1 MTGSQARTEP
11 TVRALEDPQA
21 QKAAGGADA
30 RQRVLVVAPHY
41 LPAFQAG
48 GPVRTLSAM
57 VTAHGDRHLFSVLTS
72 DRDHLEEQPLPVVTG
87 GWTEVGKAHVMYIRA
102 TPVEIAKRLRSINKR
117 LRPQVLYLNSLLNPR
132 FSLLVLAM
140 WQCGLVRTPKVVLA
154 PRGELAD
161 GALALKRR
169 KKALLLS
176 GPAQVLTRGVTW
188 HASSEREQA
197 EILRYFPAARVVV
210 RPNETLLPRRAQAPQ
225 LRKGP
230 RRRLIF
236 LSRISA
242 KKRLHMFLDALARV
256 ETPVELRV
264 YGKADDAAY
273 LSRCTRQAVVA
284 RAAGH
289 HITFH
294 GALPN
299 EEVVAAFAAADYF
312 VFPTANENFGH
323 VVPESL
329 SASCPVMMADVSPW
343 TPTLRDGGGTVV
355 EQPDLAAWVRAL
367 EAVAMMDDEA
377 SLRARQRAGR
387 AYACWRSTEE
397 PHGSVFD
404 LVEAIV

>member
-1 MTGSQARTEP
+1 VEL
-11 TVRALEDPQA
+11 TVAAVEDPQA
-21 QKAAGGADA
+21 QKAAGGADV
-30 RQRVLVVAPHY
+30 RQRVLVMAPNY

-57 VTAHGDRHLFSVLTS
+57 VAAHGDRHHFSVLTS
-72 DRDHLEEQPLPVVTG
+72 DRDHLEEQSLPVVTG
-87 GWTEVGKAHVMYIRA
+87 RWTEVGKARVMYIRA
-102 TPVEIAKRLRSINKR
+102 TPVEITWRLRSINKR

-140 WQCGLVRTPKVVLA
+140 WQCGLLRTPKVVLA

-161 GALALKRR
+161 GALALKHG

-176 GPAQVLTRGVTW
+176 GPAQVLTRGVVW
-188 HASSEREQA
+188 HASSERERA
-197 EILRYFPAARVVV
+197 EIIRYFPAARVVV

-225 LRKGP
+225 LRK
-230 RRRLIF
+230 RSQRRLIF
-236 LSRISA
+236 LGRISA
-242 KKRLHMFLDALARV
+242 IKGLHVLLDALARV
-256 ETPVELRV
+256 KTPVELHV

-289 HITFH
+289 RITFH

-299 EEVVAAFAAADYF
+299 EEVVLAFAMADYF
-312 VFPTANENFGH
+312 VFPTANESFGH

-343 TPTLRDGGGTVV
+343 TPILRLGGGTVV
-355 EQPDLAAWVRAL
+355 EQPDLTAWVRAL

-377 SLRARQRAGR
+377 SLAARERAGW
-387 AYACWRSTEE
+387 AYARWRSTEE
-397 PHGSVFD
+397 PEASVFD
-404 LVEAIV
+404 LAEAMV